1 MKLLGAL
8 VLLLIGLSACTSS
21 TGSEDE
27 PERETADVIEVPWDR
42 YAPQV
47 RQRVD
52 RAIKRE
58 NCQALQDE
66 FDAADANDER
76 QRAKYGEG
84 NADLLDY
91 LDAAMAEAGCY

>member
-8 VLLLIGLSACTSS
+8 VLLVAMSACSS
-21 TGSEDE
+21 T
-27 PERETADVIEVPWDR
+27 ERPTGDAITVPWDR
-42 YAPQV
+42 YSPQV
-47 RQRVD
+47 RDRIGTEVD
-52 RAIKRE
+52 KGDCKAME
-58 NCQALQDE
+58 DE

-91 LDAAMAEAGCY
+91 LDAAMADAGCY